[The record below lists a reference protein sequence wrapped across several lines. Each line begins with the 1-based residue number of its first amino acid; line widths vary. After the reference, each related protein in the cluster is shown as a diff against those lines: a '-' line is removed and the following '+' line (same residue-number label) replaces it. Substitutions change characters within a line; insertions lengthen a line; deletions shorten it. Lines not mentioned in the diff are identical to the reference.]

1 MNVDLYDHPQHEGH
15 DHRGLNRMSS
25 EADYEQQA
33 VAEFTNVI
41 KKTLGQGKSYLE
53 TNDLIVSKCE
63 RIVNAGPQASRI
75 IPFVPVMSRDRFH
88 NSGPK

>member
-1 MNVDLYDHPQHEGH
+1 MG
-15 DHRGLNRMSS
+15 S
-25 EADYEQQA
+25 EADDEQQA

-41 KKTLGQGKSYLE
+41 KKTMGQGKSYLE
-53 TNDLIVSKCE
+53 TNDLIISKCG
-63 RIVNAGPQASRI
+63 RIANAGPQASRI

>member
-1 MNVDLYDHPQHEGH
+1 
-15 DHRGLNRMSS
+15 MSS
-25 EADYEQQA
+25 EADDEQQP
-33 VAEFTNVI
+33 VAEFTYVI
-41 KKTLGQGKSYLE
+41 KNTMGQKKSYLE
-53 TNDLIVSKCE
+53 TNDLIISKCE